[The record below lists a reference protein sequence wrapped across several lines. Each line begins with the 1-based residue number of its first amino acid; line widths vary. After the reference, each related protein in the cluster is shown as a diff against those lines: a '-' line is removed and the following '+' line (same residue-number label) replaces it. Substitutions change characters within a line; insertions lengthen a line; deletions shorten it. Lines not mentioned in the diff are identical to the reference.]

1 MVDKIETLRHSLIQ
15 HGPHSD
21 RIYLMKLHDGDV
33 PDLLDDLESLA
44 LDRGYSKIFAKVP
57 ARHLNEFKQ
66 YEYVTEATVPDL
78 FGSGVN
84 GVFVSRFLTAERS
97 VMLDGDQHLHNLD
110 LAIQKR
116 GAGVPA
122 AKSHAQDI
130 FPVGPEDAEEMS
142 RVYARVFPTY
152 PFPIHDPGYVRR
164 TMKEN
169 IAYYGIRDDDRIL
182 ALASA
187 EMDPE
192 ALNVEMTDFATL
204 PDALGNGY
212 ALFLLRHMEQDMKRL
227 GFLTAYTI
235 ARSQSVGMNITFAKL
250 DYDYGGTL
258 VNNTNISGQ
267 IESMNVWYKP
277 LTP

>member
-21 RIYLMKLHDGDV
+21 RVYLMKLNDGDV
-33 PDLLDDLESLA
+33 PDILDDLESLA
-44 LDRGYSKIFAKVP
+44 LDRKYSKIFAKVP
-57 ARHLNEFKQ
+57 ARHLSAFKQ
-66 YEYVTEATVPDL
+66 HEYVTEATVPGL
-78 FGSGVN
+78 FGTGGN
-84 GVFVSRFLTAERS
+84 GVFVSRFLTTERGI
-97 VMLDGDQHLHNLD
+97 MLDDNQHLQNLD

-122 AKSHAQDI
+122 AKSPAQNI

-152 PFPIHDPGYVRR
+152 PFPIHDPEYIRR

-169 IAYYGIRDDDRIL
+169 IAYYSIRDDDRIV

-250 DYDYGGTL
+250 DYEYGGTL